1 MAKIFLTKHFGSL
14 RPTDEASE
22 EALRKIGQGEV
33 VTCEIRKPRNIKHHR
48 KWWVTMGMIAE
59 NFPEEIKPEHI
70 SDSIKMELGYTVKW
84 KVNGKEYEKPDS
96 ISFERMDQIEF
107 SGFYDKAEKLILLK
121 WLPGI
126 TSETLRKEIEE
137 LLTFHG

>member
-1 MAKIFLTKHFGSL
+1 MAKLFLVKHFNSL
-14 RPTDEASE
+14 RPTDDTSEA
-22 EALRKIGQGEV
+22 ALKQIAQGEI

-48 KWWVTMGMIAE
+48 LWWVLMSLIAE

-70 SDSIKMELGYTVKW
+70 SDSIKMELGYTIKW

-96 ISFERMDQIEF
+96 ISFERLDQIEF
-107 SGFYDKAEKLILLK
+107 SAFYEKAEKLILTK

-126 TSETLRKEIEE
+126 DSDTLRKEIEE
-137 LLTFHG
+137 LLTFH